1 MSEVINRPDAV
12 RIGERAAELLAE
24 IKRDIE
30 FDRLVASS
38 QLYADCWA
46 TFTGYPIIA
55 EWNHDTD
62 KAPLFQEGLKVLALK
77 AAVWEATDGDEAAA
91 ELDVAAPVDEMVH
104 AILAQ
109 TNLLHRLA
117 ERLGISVV
125 HMTDQEEFVWES
137 GDYTQD
143 CYEAAG
149 WGTPPERYWIG
160 ASETRRRHQILDA
173 AYARIGIGPQ
183 GRSHGFTFEARDE
196 LASA

>member
-12 RIGERAAELLAE
+12 RIGERAAQLLAE

-62 KAPLFQEGLKVLALK
+62 KAPLFEEGLKVLALK

-91 ELDVAAPVDEMVH
+91 ELDVAAPVDEMV
-104 AILAQ
+104 
-109 TNLLHRLA
+109 
-117 ERLGISVV
+117 
-125 HMTDQEEFVWES
+125 
-137 GDYTQD
+137 
-143 CYEAAG
+143 
-149 WGTPPERYWIG
+149 
-160 ASETRRRHQILDA
+160 
-173 AYARIGIGPQ
+173 
-183 GRSHGFTFEARDE
+183 
-196 LASA
+196 

>member
-1 MSEVINRPDAV
+1 
-12 RIGERAAELLAE
+12 
-24 IKRDIE
+24 
-30 FDRLVASS
+30 
-38 QLYADCWA
+38 
-46 TFTGYPIIA
+46 
-55 EWNHDTD
+55 
-62 KAPLFQEGLKVLALK
+62 
-77 AAVWEATDGDEAAA
+77 
-91 ELDVAAPVDEMVH
+91 
-104 AILAQ
+104 
-109 TNLLHRLA
+109 
-117 ERLGISVV
+117 
-125 HMTDQEEFVWES
+125 MTDQEEFVWES